1 MKDRVTIDYT
11 NIMSDSVG
19 EEHGITEEELKSA
32 AEAAAAI
39 HQDIEKKRE
48 KREIGFLDLPYQNLT
63 RIFQLSSSCGK
74 DIETVVVLGIGGS
87 ALGARAL
94 ESVLLKPFHNLKT
107 RQDRDSCPRLMVADN
122 IDPET
127 FTDLLETVDPE
138 TTTFIVISKSG
149 GTAETMSQFLI
160 AREWLTGKLGTEG
173 YRSRMVAIT
182 DEEKG
187 HLRKIVDKDGLPWL
201 TIPGNV
207 GGRYSVFSNVGLLP
221 AAMCGMDIVS
231 LLKGAAAMDR
241 QIRENEFFA
250 NPAYLAGALC
260 YLADTA
266 KSKNIL
272 VMMPYSSRLLL
283 LAEWFQQ
290 LWAESLGK
298 AVHVD
303 GSPANVGSTPVRA
316 VGATDQHSQLQ
327 LYQEGP
333 DDKLICFVRVD
344 EFQEQAEIPKALQDV
359 EGVAYLGGHSLAELI
374 NTEQKATELA
384 LTKDKKPNLRINM
397 PVLNAY
403 TLGQVMYMLEA
414 ATVFAGGLYKVNPF
428 DQPGVELG
436 KKYAFSMMGREGY
449 EDVGEQMLSWDRQR
463 KRYTA

>member
-1 MKDRVTIDYT
+1 MKDEIVLDYT
-11 NIMSDSVG
+11 NMRAESIG
-19 EEHGITEEELKSA
+19 PEHGITEEDLNTVAESA
-32 AEAAAAI
+32 KAI
-39 HQDIEKKRE
+39 HANIEKKRE
-48 KREIGFLDLPYQNLT
+48 NKEIGFLDLPYQNLT
-63 RIFQLSSSCGK
+63 KIFQASSSCGK
-74 DIETVVVLGIGGS
+74 NIDTVVVLGIGGS

-94 ESVLLKPFHNLKT
+94 EKALLKPFHNLKS
-107 RQDRDSCPRLMVADN
+107 REQRESCPRLVVADN

-127 FTDLLETVDPE
+127 FADLLDTMDPE
-138 TTTFIVISKSG
+138 STSFIVISKSG

-160 AREWLTGKLGTEG
+160 VREWLTSKLGVAG
-173 YRSRMVAIT
+173 YRQRMIAIT

-187 HLRKIVDKDGLPWL
+187 HLRKIVDKDQLPWL

-221 AAMCGMDIVS
+221 AAMCGMDVVS

-241 QIRENEFFA
+241 RIRESGFFQ
-250 NPAYLAGALC
+250 NPAYLLGALY
-260 YLADTA
+260 YLADA
-266 KSKNIL
+266 KKKKNIL

-316 VGATDQHSQLQ
+316 MGATDQHSQLQ

-333 DDKLICFVRVD
+333 GDKVISFIRVE
-344 EFQEQAEIPKALQDV
+344 EFQEQGDIPPALQDV
-359 EGVAYLGGHSLAELI
+359 EGVGYLGGHSLAELI

-384 LTKDKKPNLRINM
+384 LTKSGRPNLRVDL
-397 PVLNAY
+397 PLLSAY
-403 TLGQVMYMLEA
+403 TLGQAMYMMEV
-414 ATVFAGGLYKVNPF
+414 ATIFAGGLYGVNPL

-436 KKYAFSMMGREGY
+436 KKYTFSMMGRKGH
-449 EDVGEQMLSWDRQR
+449 EDVGQEVLSWDRER
-463 KRYTA
+463 KRYMA

>member
-1 MKDRVTIDYT
+1 MKDAITIDYT
-11 NIMSDSVG
+11 NMMADSTG
-19 EEHGITEEELKSA
+19 PEHGISEEELK
-32 AEAAAAI
+32 AAADAFGDI
-39 HQDIEKKRE
+39 HTEIEKKRE
-48 KREIGFLDLPYQNLT
+48 NHEIGFLDLPYQNLT

-74 DIETVVVLGIGGS
+74 NIETLVVLGIGGS

-94 ESVLLKPFHNLKT
+94 ANALLKPFYNLKSS
-107 RQDRDSCPRLMVADN
+107 QERDSCPRLLVADN

-127 FTDLLETVDPE
+127 FTDLLATVDPAS
-138 TTTFIVISKSG
+138 TGFIVISKSG

-160 AREWLTGKLGTEG
+160 AREWLMNNAGEDG
-173 YRSRMVAIT
+173 YRERMVAIT

-241 QIRENEFFA
+241 RIKENEFFA
-250 NPAYLAGALC
+250 NPAYLLGALY
-260 YLADTA
+260 YLADV
-266 KSKNIL
+266 KKHKNIL

-316 VGATDQHSQLQ
+316 MGATDQHSQLQ

-333 DDKLICFVRVD
+333 NDKVISFIRIE
-344 EFQEQAEIPKALQDV
+344 EFQEQGPIPEALSDV

-384 LTKDKKPNLRINM
+384 LIKAKKPNLCINM
-397 PVLNAY
+397 PVLNAH
-403 TLGQVMYMLEA
+403 TLGQLMYMMEA
-414 ATVFAGGLYKVNPF
+414 ATVFAGGLYKVNPL

-436 KKYAFSMMGREGY
+436 KKYTFSMMGRKGY
-449 EDVGEQMLSWDRQR
+449 EDVGEEVLSWDRER